1 MYQKAGAYMAKVLD
15 LNRPVRDLINEYPE
29 AAEIMKELGFES
41 IINPSMLNTVGRFMT
56 IKKGSVMKK
65 IDLDKIK
72 EAFQSKGFQ
81 IKE

>member
-1 MYQKAGAYMAKVLD
+1 MVCLNKSIFRKHELLEKLKFVSESGAYMAQVLD

-56 IKKGSVMKK
+56 IKKV
-65 IDLDKIK
+65 LL
-72 EAFQSKGFQ
+72 
-81 IKE
+81 

>member
-1 MYQKAGAYMAKVLD
+1 MAKILD

-29 AAEIMKELGFES
+29 TSEIMKELGFES
-41 IINPSMLNTVGRFMT
+41 ITNPAMLNTVGRFMT
-56 IKKGSVMKK
+56 VKKGSVMKN

-72 EAFQSKGFQ
+72 EAFRSKGFE